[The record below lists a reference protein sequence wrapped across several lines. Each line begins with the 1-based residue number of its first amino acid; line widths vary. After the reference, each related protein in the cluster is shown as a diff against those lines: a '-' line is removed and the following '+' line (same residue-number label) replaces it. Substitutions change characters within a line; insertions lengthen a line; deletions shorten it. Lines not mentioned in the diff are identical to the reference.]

1 MTDNPALTPLAL
13 AVVTLLSLIS
23 SVIRDTHRQPPPPP
37 PHGAPMQRR
46 LEEIE
51 RKAEALTRKMKEA
64 RGRDI
69 ELSPPPTEAEG
80 EDNKATSKGH

>member
-1 MTDNPALTPLAL
+1 MTEHPALTPLAL
-13 AVVTLLSLIS
+13 AVATLLSIMS

-46 LEEIE
+46 IEEIE
-51 RKAEALTRKMKEA
+51 RKADELARIMREE
-64 RGRDI
+64 RGREI
-69 ELSPPPTEAEG
+69 ELSSPPTEAEG